1 MNSIAKFFTIYW
13 IIYFPTCI
21 AFYDYPRF
29 TYVDEVMTVILI
41 GYTFLRK
48 GHMDT
53 NSEPWHEY
61 YGFLSILAFYIVYSL
76 LFGANVSDSVWY
88 DLIQQI
94 RPFSIIYC
102 TWILNPQF
110 SEKQKK
116 WMLWSMIISLGAFIF
131 TNPIIGTVRNA
142 PVGQL
147 AICTAMTFYLY
158 TEKTKKNLYWTIVIA
173 TVGLISMKFKYYG
186 EWGVFVAM
194 LLFMR
199 EKMDLGSGKAKVQ
212 IAFLIVIAII
222 LGWER
227 FDHYFVSGFY
237 DEEIARPRMYR
248 TAFTILWE
256 YFPFGSGMGTFG
268 TAASAVYYSPL
279 YPKYGLNHVWGLNT
293 AGGFI
298 CDSFYPSMAQF
309 GIVGIILFIVFWRR
323 RLRRINELEDIG
335 YYMVGLM
342 ACFCLAIEQ
351 TADSS
356 WLSGKGM
363 GFCMLIGLCM
373 NANRNLISYENENEN
388 EEGNERSATIGD
400 AFIAKRRK
408 NQNLNENENE
418 NDYKLH
424 ELNELNELEEVSG
437 DNEILETNYNL

>member
-1 MNSIAKFFTIYW
+1 MNSIAQFFTIYW

-21 AFYDYPRF
+21 AFYGF
-29 TYVDEVMTVILI
+29 QGFSSVDEVMTVILI
-41 GYTFLRK
+41 SYTFLRK
-48 GHMDT
+48 GHWAT
-53 NSEPWHEY
+53 NSESWSEY

-76 LFGANVSDSVWY
+76 LLGANVSDSVWY

-110 SEKQKK
+110 TEKQKM
-116 WMLWSMIISLGAFIF
+116 WMLWSMIVTLGLFLYY
-131 TNPIIGTVRNA
+131 NPAVGTTRIA
-142 PVGQL
+142 PLGQL
-147 AICTAMTFYLY
+147 AICTSMTYYLF
-158 TEKTKKNLYWTIVIA
+158 TEKTKKNLYYTILIA

-186 EWGVFVAM
+186 EWGIFVAM

-212 IAFLIVIAII
+212 IAFLIIIAIF

-227 FDHYFVSGFY
+227 FDQYYFSGFN
-237 DEEIARPRMYR
+237 DEEIARPMMYK
-248 TAFTILWE
+248 TAYKILWE
-256 YFPFGSGMGTFG
+256 YFPFGSGMGSFG

-279 YPKYGLNHVWGLNT
+279 YPKYELTHVWGLGPG
-293 AGGFI
+293 GGFI
-298 CDSFYPSMAQF
+298 CDAFYPSMAQF
-309 GIVGIILFIVFWRR
+309 GIVGIILMVVFWRR
-323 RLRRINELEDIG
+323 RLRRINEIEDIG

-342 ACFCLAIEQ
+342 SCFCLAIEQ

-373 NANRNLISYENENEN
+373 NANRNFNENQN
-388 EEGNERSATIGD
+388 E
-400 AFIAKRRK
+400 
-408 NQNLNENENE
+408 NLNENENE
-418 NDYKLH
+418 NLNENENEYKLH